1 MQIAFMMKAGEGADV
16 RETWGEPDHDNAHD
30 DDDDDDDGNAPQT
43 KTIVKRQQH
52 WRKKSVW

>member
-16 RETWGEPDHDNAHD
+16 REIQGEPEHDNAHD
-30 DDDDDDDGNAPQT
+30 DDDDDGNASQT

-52 WRKKSVW
+52 WRKKSVR